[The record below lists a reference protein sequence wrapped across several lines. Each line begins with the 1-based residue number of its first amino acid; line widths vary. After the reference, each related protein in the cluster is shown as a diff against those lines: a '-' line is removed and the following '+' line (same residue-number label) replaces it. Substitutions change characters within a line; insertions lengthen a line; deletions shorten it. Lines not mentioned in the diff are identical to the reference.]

1 MSTHELVCLSAA
13 CERTH
18 KLAQSNPSVSESRL
32 SEMKVQSPGTK
43 LLPSKNVPF
52 SQTEETCKGGVC
64 FTAGPQ
70 GPGLS
75 SPCPPLN
82 RTTLQGWNSNLKPG
96 CYSPPTPLPLAG
108 PPKGR
113 RKGKG
118 QPWSHPCIS
127 GGAKAFEHTPPP
139 SPRHHIFTFGCFL
152 FPFFPCQENQ
162 ALAHTADLPPTLN

>member
-1 MSTHELVCLSAA
+1 MSTHA
-13 CERTH
+13 H
-18 KLAQSNPSVSESRL
+18 KPAQSNPSVSESRL

-52 SQTEETCKGGVC
+52 SQTEETCEGGVC

-75 SPCPPLN
+75 PPPPLHTAKLEFQPEA
-82 RTTLQGWNSNLKPG
+82 RVLLPG
-96 CYSPPTPLPLAG
+96 LVPAHSPSSSWPSARAQEREGPALESPLHFRR
-108 PPKGR
+108 GR
-113 RKGKG
+113 
-118 QPWSHPCIS
+118 
-127 GGAKAFEHTPPP
+127 AFEHTPPP

-152 FPFFPCQENQ
+152 FLFFPCQENQ